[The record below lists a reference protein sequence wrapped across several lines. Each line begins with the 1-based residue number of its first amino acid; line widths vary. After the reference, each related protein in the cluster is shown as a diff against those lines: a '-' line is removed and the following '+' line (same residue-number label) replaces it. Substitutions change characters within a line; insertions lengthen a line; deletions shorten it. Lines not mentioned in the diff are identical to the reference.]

1 MPVPRRPVED
11 RSDAPPTVLRP
22 PRPVTPASTAPPAVP
37 VATAAPAGTPPARPE
52 TVAAQPDAGTPLPPA
67 PLPAPVD
74 RSSDDAAPV
83 AAATPRTEPMSP
95 SAAAPAELEAA
106 PDQPT
111 AATGSRPFG
120 VLLRPWSVSLLLV
133 GLVAV
138 TAITLGSRLPDDRA
152 EGPTPPPGDGEIVIT
167 AGPGYGPPLPPG
179 SGPPAA
185 APTSSASGPSAPSAS
200 APPVPAPPAPAS
212 PATTRAPASSA
223 ANPPGGSAPKTN
235 GAVSGLANPSGRNL
249 ALRRPA
255 TASSAEKAW
264 WNASYAVDGDAT
276 TRWGSVFADP
286 QWISVDLGEVYAIT
300 TVTLNWEHAYATAYH
315 VDVSVDGA
323 SWKRIFAT
331 TAGAAGPVLIPAD
344 KAAARFVRV
353 TGTERVNQYGY
364 SLWEFGVS

>member
-1 MPVPRRPVED
+1 MPVPRRPAKD
-11 RSDAPPTVLRP
+11 RSDATPTVLR
-22 PRPVTPASTAPPAVP
+22 RPGPVAPASTAPPATP
-37 VATAAPAGTPPARPE
+37 VAPAAPTGPPPARPE
-52 TVAAQPDAGTPLPPA
+52 TVAAQPDAGTPLPP
-67 PLPAPVD
+67 LPDPVD
-74 RSSDDAAPV
+74 RSSDDAEPGAGD
-83 AAATPRTEPMSP
+83 TPRTEPMP
-95 SAAAPAELEAA
+95 PAAAA

-111 AATGSRPFG
+111 AATGSRPLG

-138 TAITLGSRLPDDRA
+138 TAVAFGSRLPDDRA
-152 EGPTPPPGDGEIVIT
+152 EDPTTPPGDGEIVIT

-179 SGPPAA
+179 SGPPTA
-185 APTSSASGPSAPSAS
+185 APTSSASFPSAS

-212 PATTRAPASSA
+212 PAPALPAPASPAATSSA
-223 ANPPGGSAPKTN
+223 AKPPGGSAPKTN

-255 TASSAEKAW
+255 TASSSEKAW

-364 SLWEFGVS
+364 SLWEFAVS